1 MPNNRENAIRFLE
14 TQWSSINAN
23 KVKGIEAEVRFENHL
38 NTAAMSGLYQFII
51 PEGWIISPGN
61 IRLTNLPTKN
71 RIAILPIPKSFT
83 WSGAINSPSFS
94 GQVLAHSYFQ
104 QADIKVYFA
113 ECSTIL
119 NAANQ
124 SNFAIPTRGSYLRSY
139 DINFKKVGAQ
149 ELVPVPT
156 ATVMNNF
163 APRMGARGMRAY
175 ALQRI
180 NRALPIWIDNQ
191 IVTNLFWKDY
201 VRYFLQ
207 RYYVVSNNDL
217 DFFLVSNS
225 GRSYPVEFKSK
236 TAANDSQIGDWFGI
250 DVGPFAKLSYF
261 ISLSNNMDAIYV
273 VEEVDVNRNTL
284 DWWAI
289 KFSNL
294 LKGCS
299 WVQQSGGA
307 GMGGGRSATLKV
319 PKAIFTQLNAFLST
333 I

>member
-14 TQWSSINAN
+14 TQWSSINDN

-38 NTAAMSGLYQFII
+38 NSPAMSSLYQFII
-51 PEGWIISPGN
+51 PGGWIISPGN

-71 RIAILPIPKSFT
+71 RIAVLPIPKSFT
-83 WSGAINSPSFS
+83 WSGVINPPSFS

-104 QADIKVYFA
+104 QAGIEVYFA
-113 ECSTIL
+113 ECGTIL
-119 NAANQ
+119 NTANEG
-124 SNFAIPTRGSYLRSY
+124 SFAIPTRGSYLRSY
-139 DINFKKVGAQ
+139 NINFKKVGAQ
-149 ELVPVPT
+149 GLVSVPT
-156 ATVMNNF
+156 VIVMNNF
-163 APRMGARGMRAY
+163 APRMGAKGMRAY
-175 ALQRI
+175 ALHRI
-180 NRALPIWIDNQ
+180 DRALPIWNDNQ
-191 IVTNLFWKDY
+191 IVTDLFWKDY

-207 RYYVVSNNDL
+207 RNYVVSNNDL
-217 DFFLVSNS
+217 DFFLVSNT
-225 GRSYPVEFKSK
+225 GKSYPVEFKSK

-261 ISLSNNMDAIYV
+261 TSLSNNMDAIYV
-273 VEEVDVNRNTL
+273 VEEVDAHRNTI

-289 KFSNL
+289 KFSDL

-299 WVQQSGGA
+299 WVQQSGGT

-319 PKAIFTQLNAFLST
+319 PKDIFTQLNAFLLQ